1 MEIGNLGELI
11 TSNKNVFFRELK
23 EVINPTFKGLESPE
37 KYNVTIDS
45 LINNVTRPLFPRQ
58 ARLVAGAIEHLRTE
72 KSLLVSSEMG
82 TGKTA
87 MALGIAL
94 DKAYKVNF
102 IMCPPHLV
110 SKWADEI
117 RTMYRNVEYKIIIVT
132 RWSDLAL
139 YTKRNLKKE
148 GCKYFFI
155 VSRETSKLS
164 YPKQEAFVKRS
175 KYIYKEATPDGQTFL
190 VKEKIK
196 IACCPKCGFELSE
209 GSQYTEPSVPYKCP
223 NVFKDAEDK
232 EIGTCGEV
240 LRQVD
245 KTASTNLQTRLSVAE
260 YVKRQ
265 WKKGS
270 IDLLIADE
278 VHEYKGGATGQ
289 GNAFAQMASV
299 AKKTIGLTGTL
310 LNGYASSL
318 FYILWRL
325 NPSLMK
331 NELNIEYSGVKQFV
345 QIYGAHE
352 ETVEVSETTIEGVVT
367 KMGRVVNVKEK
378 PKISP
383 FLLSLLLDFTIFLR
397 LDEIKMENLALP
409 DYDETIELVDV
420 DAEWNGRYMNYIGE
434 IAKRIR
440 KDKRFLG
447 NLANDALAVPDMP
460 YTVHTAQNELKY
472 TPRVVRS
479 ADQIPALLETIN
491 SVSRDEVSASDI
503 KVLPRTAKE
512 IRLIELV
519 KEELEQGRNCLV
531 YVHFSNKGVGD
542 SINELLT
549 ETLSGYKVNQLK
561 ANVDAKKRQVWI
573 KNNPCNVLICNPE
586 LVKTGLDLL
595 EFPTIIFY
603 ETSYNVFTLKQAS
616 RRSWRI
622 GQTEAVKVIFMAYR
636 DSPQHKALEL
646 IGAKV
651 AAANSLEGRLSG
663 DDDLSS
669 MGEDEDNIQLA
680 LAKAILNGESSSKEI
695 KMNSIK
701 RFGEREW
708 DTFETYYRNRLNAYV
723 PSESKNTALAVEEVK
738 SVLTDIWDEK
748 SVVATEVE
756 PFVFIAE
763 FKEPKAPTKK
773 AQPISLGL
781 FGFDDDGEISND
793 KIVIYKRVKKGNRT
807 VEQRMEVSRAE
818 IDEMVGANDS
828 APMQLSLF

>member
-1 MEIGNLGELI
+1 METANLGELI
-11 TSNKNVFFRELK
+11 TNNKEVFFNELND
-23 EVINPTFKGLESPE
+23 VINPTFKGLINPMG
-37 KYNVTIDS
+37 YDNMLDL
-45 LINNVTRPLFPRQ
+45 LIAKINRPLFPRQ
-58 ARLVAGAIEHLRTE
+58 SRLVAAAMEHLATA
-72 KSLLVSSEMG
+72 KSLLISAEMG
-82 TGKTA
+82 SGKTA
-87 MALGIAL
+87 QALGIAL
-94 DKAYKVNF
+94 DKAYGVNF

-117 RTMYRNVEYKIIIVT
+117 RTMYRDIEYRIIIVT
-132 RWSDLAL
+132 RWNDLVP
-139 YTKRNLKKE
+139 YTKRKLKNE
-148 GCKYFFI
+148 GVKYFFI

-164 YPKQEAFVKRS
+164 YPKQEAYAKRFKFIEKEVTLDGVPMYVK
-175 KYIYKEATPDGQTFL
+175 
-190 VKEKIK
+190 VKVA
-196 IACCPKCGFELSE
+196 IACCPRCGTELSE
-209 GSQYTEPSVPYKCP
+209 GKDETSSLSVPYKCTKI
-223 NVFKDAEDK
+223 FLDKEEK
-232 EIGTCGEV
+232 EIGKCDEV

-245 KTASTNLQTRLSVAE
+245 KTASPNLQTRLSVAE
-260 YVKRQ
+260 YIKRQ
-265 WKKGS
+265 WPKGS

-299 AKKTIGLTGTL
+299 SKKIVGLTGTL

-331 NELNIEYSGVKQFV
+331 NQLNLDYNQVKQFV

-352 ETVEVSETTIEGVVT
+352 ETVEVLETSVEGVVT
-367 KMGRVVNVKEK
+367 KMGKVIAVKEK

-383 FLLSLLLDFTIFLR
+383 YLLSLLLDFTIFLR

-420 DAEWNGRYMNYIGE
+420 DEEWNRRYMSYIAE
-434 IAKRIR
+434 IAGRIR

-447 NLANDALAVPDMP
+447 NLANDALCVPDMP
-460 YTVHTAQNELKY
+460 YSFHAAQNEIVY
-472 TPRVVRS
+472 SPRVVRS
-479 ADQIPALLETIN
+479 SSEIPALIENIKKASHV
-491 SVSRDEVSASDI
+491 SVDESEI
-503 KVLPRTAKE
+503 KVLPRTGKE
-512 IRLIELV
+512 LRLIELV
-519 KEELEQGRNCLV
+519 KEELSHGRNCLV

-542 SINELLT
+542 SIATMLSEA
-549 ETLSGYKVNQLK
+549 LSGFKINQLK
-561 ANVDAKKRQVWI
+561 ANVDAKKRQAWI
-573 KNNPCNVLICNPE
+573 KANPCDVLVCNPE

-622 GQTEAVKVIFMAYR
+622 GQTEAVKVMFMAYR

-669 MGEDEDNIQLA
+669 MGEDDDNIQLA
-680 LAKAILNGESSSKEI
+680 LAKAILNGESTAKEI

-701 RFGEREW
+701 RFGDREW
-708 DTFETYYRNRLNAYV
+708 DAFEEYYRDRLNAFKHSEKITPV
-723 PSESKNTALAVEEVK
+723 VESILEAKAETIEENPFDLFDEPSFVSSANK
-738 SVLTDIWDEK
+738 SV
-748 SVVATEVE
+748 
-756 PFVFIAE
+756 
-763 FKEPKAPTKK
+763 
-773 AQPISLGL
+773 SLPLVMPL

-793 KIVIYKRVKKGNRT
+793 KIVIYKRIKKGGKT
-807 VEQRMEVSRAE
+807 VEQRIEVTRAE
-818 IDEMVGANDS
+818 IDEMVGATES

>member
-11 TSNKNVFFRELK
+11 TQNKEVFFNELND
-23 EVINPTFKGLESPE
+23 VINPTFKGMINPMSYDSMLDLLIE
-37 KYNVTIDS
+37 KLN
-45 LINNVTRPLFPRQ
+45 RPLFPRQ
-58 ARLVAGAIEHLRTE
+58 ARLVSAAVEHLE
-72 KSLLVSSEMG
+72 GAKSLLVSSEMG

-94 DKAYKVNF
+94 NPKYKVNF

-117 RTMYRNVEYKIIIVT
+117 RTMYRNVEYKIVIVT
-132 RWSDLAL
+132 RWSDLTP

-164 YPKQEAFVKRS
+164 YPKQESFIRRFKH
-175 KYIYKEATPDGQTFL
+175 IEKEEVLDGQTML
-190 VKEKIK
+190 VKRKVAV
-196 IACCPKCGFELSE
+196 ACCPRCGSVIKEGLSE
-209 GSQYTEPSVPYKCP
+209 HTTFATSIPYKCG
-223 NVFKDAEDK
+223 NVFKDKEEN
-232 EIGTCGEV
+232 EIGTCGEI

-245 KTASTNLQTRLSVAE
+245 KTASPNLQTRISVAE

-270 IDLLIADE
+270 IDLLIGDE
-278 VHEYKGGATGQ
+278 IHEYKGGATGQ

-299 AKKTIGLTGTL
+299 SKKIVGLTGTL

-331 NELNIEYSGVKQFV
+331 NTLNLDYEQVKQFV

-352 ETVEVSETTIEGVVT
+352 ETVEVMEATHEGIVT
-367 KMGRVVNVKEK
+367 KMGKVVAVKEK

-383 FLLSLLLDFTIFLR
+383 YLLSLLLDFTIFLR

-409 DYDETIELVDV
+409 DYDETIDLVEMD
-420 DAEWNGRYMNYIGE
+420 DEWEKRYGSYIAE
-434 IAKRIR
+434 IASRIR
-440 KDKRFLG
+440 QDKRFLG
-447 NLANDALAVPDMP
+447 NLANDAIAVPDLP
-460 YTVHTAQNELKY
+460 YTIHTAQGEIAY

-479 ADQIPALLETIN
+479 ESEIPELIEKIKMISGVEAPEG
-491 SVSRDEVSASDI
+491 DI
-503 KVLPRTAKE
+503 KVLPRTGKE
-512 IRLIELV
+512 LRLIELV
-519 KEELEQGRNCLV
+519 REELSQGRKCLV
-531 YVHFSNKGVGD
+531 YIHFSNKGVGD
-542 SINELLT
+542 QIMSI
-549 ETLSGYKVNQLK
+549 LSEALAGYKINQLK
-561 ANVDAKKRQVWI
+561 PSVDAKKRQAWI
-573 KNNPCNVLICNPE
+573 KNNPCDVLVCNPE

-603 ETSYNVFTLKQAS
+603 ETTYNVFTLKQAS

-636 DSPQHKALEL
+636 DSAQHKALEL

-669 MGEDEDNIQLA
+669 MGEDDDNIQLA
-680 LAKAILNGESSSKEI
+680 LAKAILNGESAAKEI
-695 KMNSIK
+695 KMSSVK
-701 RFGEREW
+701 KFGDREW
-708 DTFETYYRNRLNAYV
+708 DPFEAYYRERIASYV
-723 PSESKNTALAVEEVK
+723 PIQTTKSPSAVE
-738 SVLTDIWDEK
+738 
-748 SVVATEVE
+748 
-756 PFVFIAE
+756 
-763 FKEPKAPTKK
+763 
-773 AQPISLGL
+773 SLL
-781 FGFDDDGEISND
+781 DDMMNDDGDIDPFALFEEPTANVQSKASQPMAMALFSFDEDGDISND
-793 KIVIYKRVKKGNRT
+793 KIVIYKRIKKGGKT
-807 VEQRMEVSRAE
+807 VEQRMEVTRAE
-818 IDEMVGANDS
+818 IDVMVGATES

>member
-1 MEIGNLGELI
+1 MEIANLGELI
-11 TSNKNVFFRELK
+11 TTNKEVFFNELND
-23 EVINPTFKGLESPE
+23 VINPTFKGLVNPMKYDDMIDLLIE
-37 KYNVTIDS
+37 KLN
-45 LINNVTRPLFPRQ
+45 RPLFPRQ
-58 ARLVAGAIEHLRTE
+58 ARLDCAAVEHLE
-72 KSLLVSSEMG
+72 GAKSLLVSSEMG

-94 DKAYKVNF
+94 EERYKVNF

-117 RTMYRNVEYKIIIVT
+117 RTMYRGVDYKIIIVT
-132 RWSDLAL
+132 RWSDLTP
-139 YTKRNLKKE
+139 YTKRNLKKD

-164 YPKQEAFVKRS
+164 YPKQETYVRRFKYIEKEEILDGEPLVVKR
-175 KYIYKEATPDGQTFL
+175 KVA
-190 VKEKIK
+190 
-196 IACCPKCGFELSE
+196 IACCPRCGNVISE
-209 GSQYTEPSVPYKCP
+209 GWSEHTTFSGSIPYKCGS
-223 NVFKDAEDK
+223 VFSDK
-232 EIGTCGEV
+232 EGNEIGKCEEV

-245 KTASTNLQTRLSVAE
+245 KTASTNLQSRLSVAE

-270 IDLLIADE
+270 IDLLIGDE
-278 VHEYKGGATGQ
+278 IHEYKGGATGQ

-299 AKKTIGLTGTL
+299 SKKIVGLTGTL

-331 NELNIEYSGVKQFV
+331 NTLNLDYNQVKQFV

-352 ETVEVSETTIEGVVT
+352 ETVEVTETTSEGVVT
-367 KMGRVVNVKEK
+367 KMGKVISVKEK

-409 DYDETIELVDV
+409 DYDESIDLVDM
-420 DAEWNGRYMNYIGE
+420 DEEWDNCYSSYIAE
-434 IAKRIR
+434 IASRIR

-447 NLANDALAVPDMP
+447 NLANDAIAVPDLP
-460 YTVHTAQNELKY
+460 YTIHTAQGEIAY

-479 ADQIPALLETIN
+479 EVEIPALIEKIKM
-491 SVSRDEVSASDI
+491 VSGVEAPEGDI

-512 IRLIELV
+512 LRLIELV
-519 KEELEQGRNCLV
+519 KEELAQGRKCLV
-531 YVHFSNKGVGD
+531 YIHFSNKGVGD
-542 SINELLT
+542 QIMEILT
-549 ETLSGYKVNQLK
+549 EALGGYKVNQLK
-561 ANVDAKKRQVWI
+561 PSVDAKKRQAWI
-573 KNNPCNVLICNPE
+573 KANPCDVLVCNPE

-603 ETSYNVFTLKQAS
+603 ETTYNVFTLKQAS

-636 DSPQHKALEL
+636 NSAQHKALEL

-663 DDDLSS
+663 EDDLSS
-669 MGEDEDNIQLA
+669 MGDDEDNIQLA
-680 LAKAILNGESSSKEI
+680 LAKAILNGESAAKEI
-695 KMNSIK
+695 KMSSVK
-701 RFGEREW
+701 RFGDREW
-708 DTFETYYRNRLNAYV
+708 DLFESHYLDRIASFAPKEKTV
-723 PSESKNTALAVEEVK
+723 SEVIAVEANLPVLSK
-738 SVLTDIWDEK
+738 SAMSIALDLFDSSTDEDDN
-748 SVVATEVE
+748 
-756 PFVFIAE
+756 
-763 FKEPKAPTKK
+763 
-773 AQPISLGL
+773 
-781 FGFDDDGEISND
+781 GFDVFDAP
-793 KIVIYKRVKKGNRT
+793 KIVIYKRIKKGNRT
-807 VEQRMEVSRAE
+807 VEQRMEVSRDE
-818 IDEMVGANDS
+818 IDAMVGSSDS
-828 APMQLSLF
+828 EPMQLSLF

>member
-1 MEIGNLGELI
+1 MEIANLGELI
-11 TSNKNVFFRELK
+11 TQNKEVFFNELND
-23 EVINPTFKGLESPE
+23 VINPTFKGMINPMGYDSMIDLLIE
-37 KYNVTIDS
+37 KLN
-45 LINNVTRPLFPRQ
+45 RPLFPRQ
-58 ARLVAGAIEHLRTE
+58 ARLVSAAVEHLE
-72 KSLLVSSEMG
+72 GAKSLLVSSEMG

-94 DKAYKVNF
+94 EERYKVNF

-117 RTMYRNVEYKIIIVT
+117 RMMYRGVDYKIVIVT
-132 RWSDLAL
+132 RWSDLTP

-164 YPKQEAFVKRS
+164 YPKQEVFVRRFKYIEKEEILDGNPLVVKR
-175 KYIYKEATPDGQTFL
+175 KVA
-190 VKEKIK
+190 
-196 IACCPKCGFELSE
+196 IACCPRCGSVIKEGLSE
-209 GSQYTEPSVPYKCP
+209 HSVFETTPYKCG
-223 NVFKDAEDK
+223 NVFKDKEDN

-245 KTASTNLQTRLSVAE
+245 KTASPNLQTRLSVAE

-299 AKKTIGLTGTL
+299 SKKIVGLTGTL

-331 NELNIEYSGVKQFV
+331 NTLNLDYNQVKQFV

-352 ETVEVSETTIEGVVT
+352 ETVEVLESTIEGVVT
-367 KMGRVVNVKEK
+367 KMGKVVAVKEK

-409 DYDETIELVDV
+409 DYDESIDLVDM
-420 DAEWNGRYMNYIGE
+420 DEEWQYRYTGYIAE
-434 IAKRIR
+434 IASRIR

-447 NLANDALAVPDMP
+447 NLANDAIAVPDMP
-460 YTVHTAQNELKY
+460 YSWHEAQGEIFHS
-472 TPRVVRS
+472 PRVVRS
-479 ADQIPALLETIN
+479 ASEIPALLESIKKI
-491 SVSRDEVSASDI
+491 SVVDCDPADI
-503 KVLPRTAKE
+503 KVLPFTAKE
-512 IRLIELV
+512 LRLIELV
-519 KEELEQGRNCLV
+519 KEELKQGRNCLV
-531 YVHFSNKGVGD
+531 YIHFSNKGVGD
-542 SINELLT
+542 TITRILT
-549 ETLSGYKVNQLK
+549 EALGGYKVNQLK
-561 ANVDAKKRQVWI
+561 ATVDAKKRQAWI
-573 KNNPCNVLICNPE
+573 KANPCDVLVCNPE

-603 ETSYNVFTLKQAS
+603 ETTYNVFTLKQAS

-636 DSPQHKALEL
+636 DSAQHKALEL

-663 DDDLSS
+663 EDDLSS
-669 MGEDEDNIQLA
+669 MGDDEDNIQLA
-680 LAKAILNGESSSKEI
+680 LAKAILNGESAAKEI
-695 KMNSIK
+695 KMSSVK

-708 DTFETYYRNRLNAYV
+708 DAFEAYYRDRVASFV
-723 PSESKNTALAVEEVK
+723 PKAKTAPAVEAKEQ
-738 SVLTDIWDEK
+738 E
-748 SVVATEVE
+748 AE
-756 PFVFIAE
+756 PFVFIAD
-763 FKEPKAPTKK
+763 AKK
-773 AQPISLGL
+773 PSASTATTAIALDL
-781 FGFDDDGEISND
+781 FGSSSDEEATDDDFDVFNAP
-793 KIVIYKRVKKGNRT
+793 KIVIYKRIKKGNRT
-807 VEQRMEVSRAE
+807 VEQRMEVSRDE
-818 IDEMVGANDS
+818 IDAMVGSNDS
-828 APMQLSLF
+828 EPMQLSLF